1 MNKLEIEQARLNK
14 IAETNTKKIAIV
26 LEGRDSAGKSGTV
39 RAVTQY
45 LNPDWFSVCLSSRP
59 TESIMNQWLTYW
71 RGKMPRENQ
80 IVFYD
85 RSWYSRALCQRVN
98 GWCTDKQ
105 YINFMSKV
113 LEWEKAQDII
123 FIKTWLSISER
134 EQLNRLTERE
144 ISPLKYWKLSPNDK
158 KAVHQYNDY
167 TIAKDAVFDYCG
179 QWHSIDYNDKKE
191 GRYNFIKK
199 INDLLEGA

>member
-1 MNKLEIEQARLNK
+1 MNKLETEQARLNK

-26 LEGRDSAGKSGTV
+26 LEGRDSAGKSGTI
-39 RAVTQY
+39 REVTQY

-105 YINFMSKV
+105 YRNFMAKV
-113 LEWEKAQDII
+113 LEWEDSQDII

-158 KAVHQYNDY
+158 KAVYQYDDY
-167 TIAKDAVFDYCG
+167 TIAKGNVFDYCG
-179 QWHSIDYNDKKE
+179 KWHSIDYNDKKK

-199 INDLLEGA
+199 INDLLENV